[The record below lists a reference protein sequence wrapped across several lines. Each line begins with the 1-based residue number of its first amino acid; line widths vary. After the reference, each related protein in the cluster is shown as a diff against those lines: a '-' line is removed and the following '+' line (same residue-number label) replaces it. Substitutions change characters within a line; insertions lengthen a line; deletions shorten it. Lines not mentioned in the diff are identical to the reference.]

1 MTSLTFYGGVGEIGG
16 TKILFEHKNTR
27 IFLDFGM
34 SFNQA
39 GEYFSEFL
47 QPRKCSALADFFE
60 FGLLP
65 DVKGIYREDYLSHMG
80 RNQEERRI
88 DGVFLSHAHAD
99 HSQYI
104 HFLRTDIPI
113 YCTKETKII
122 LQALEDTGSSP
133 LSDFITSCEAFCFYT
148 NKNGGLSRVDR
159 RRSEYVAERPFKIMA
174 PGNRVKIGS
183 IEIEMLPVDHSM
195 PGACGFIVYTDIGN
209 LVYTGDIR
217 FHGYRQGLS
226 KKFIEESRVSTPRWL
241 LCEGTRI
248 EKEEIDSEEEVKEEL
263 TNHISRAKSFVF
275 IEHPIRDLFRVKS
288 IFDAAK
294 ANKREF
300 VVNLKLAYLI
310 REMGDLSPLKLND
323 VKILVPKKRW
333 GLISKEGFERS
344 QVEKDYEKWERDF
357 LGKVNSITYKELQN
371 NPRKYVVSM
380 SFWEIN
386 QLTDIRPSDAIW
398 IKSTCEPFDPEM
410 EMDEE
415 RKQHWLDHFNIRKIS
430 AHASGHASGGEIINL
445 IKTIS
450 PEKVYPIHTEKPGLY
465 KKLLKGTG
473 IEVVEP
479 KLGVTYQL

>member
-16 TKILFEHKNTR
+16 TKILFEHKGTR

-47 QPRKCSALADFFE
+47 QPRKCSALEDFFE

-65 DVKGIYREDYLSHMG
+65 DIKGIYREDYLRHMG
-80 RNQEERRI
+80 RSPEERRI
-88 DGVFLSHAHAD
+88 DGIFLSHAHAD

-104 HFLRTDIPI
+104 HFLRNDIPI
-113 YCTKETKII
+113 YCAKETKII
-122 LQALEDTGSSP
+122 LHALEETGSSP
-133 LSDFITSCEAFCFYT
+133 LSDFITSCEAFCFYN
-148 NKNGGLSRVDR
+148 NKKGDLSRVDR
-159 RRSEYVAERPFKIMA
+159 RRSEFIAERPFKIMTSE
-174 PGNRVKIGS
+174 NRVKLGS
-183 IEIEMLPVDHSM
+183 LEIEMLSVDHSM
-195 PGACGFIVYTDIGN
+195 PGACGFIVYTDTGS

-217 FHGYRQGLS
+217 FHGYRQELS
-226 KKFIEESRVSTPRWL
+226 KKFIEQSKAANPRWL

-248 EKEEIDSEEEVKEEL
+248 EKEEIDSEEGVKEEL
-263 TNHISRAKSFVF
+263 TNHISDAEGLVF

-294 ANKREF
+294 TNKREF

-310 REMGDLSPLKLND
+310 REMGDLSPLKLSD

-333 GLISKEGFERS
+333 GLISKEGIARY

-357 LGKVNSITYKELQN
+357 LGKANSITYKELQK
-371 NPRKYVVSM
+371 NPKKYVVSM

-386 QLTDIRPSDAIW
+386 QLTDIKPRDAVW

-415 RKQHWLDHFNIRKIS
+415 RKQHWLDHFKIKKLS
-430 AHASGHASGGEIINL
+430 AHASGHASGGEIIEL

-450 PEKVYPIHTEKPGLY
+450 PEMVFPIHTEKPGLF

-473 IEVVEP
+473 IKIKEPVVGE
-479 KLGVTYQL
+479 TYRL

>member
-1 MTSLTFYGGVGEIGG
+1 
-16 TKILFEHKNTR
+16 
-27 IFLDFGM
+27 
-34 SFNQA
+34 
-39 GEYFSEFL
+39 
-47 QPRKCSALADFFE
+47 
-60 FGLLP
+60 
-65 DVKGIYREDYLSHMG
+65 MG
-80 RNQEERRI
+80 RDPEERRV
-88 DGVFLSHAHAD
+88 DGIFLSHAHAD

-113 YCTKETKII
+113 YCANETKII
-122 LQALEDTGSSP
+122 LQVLEETGSNP
-133 LSDFITSCEAFCFYT
+133 LSDFITSCEAFCLYT
-148 NKNGGLSRVDR
+148 NKSGSLSRVDR
-159 RRSEYVAERPFKIMA
+159 RRSEYVAERPFKIMN
-174 PGNRVKIGS
+174 PGNLVKIGPL
-183 IEIEMLPVDHSM
+183 EIEMLPVDHSM

-217 FHGYRQGLS
+217 FHGYQQGLS
-226 KKFIEESRVSTPRWL
+226 KKFIKRSKAAKPRWL

-248 EKEEIDSEEEVKEEL
+248 EKEEIDSEEGVKKEL
-263 TNHISRAKSFVF
+263 SNQISNAEGLVF

-310 REMGDLSPLKLND
+310 REMGDLSPLKLSD

-344 QVEKDYEKWERDF
+344 QVEKDYEKWERNF
-357 LGKVNSITYKELQN
+357 IGKVNSITYKELQT
-371 NPRKYVVSM
+371 NPKKYVVSM

-386 QLTDIRPSDAIW
+386 QLTDIKPKNAVW

-415 RKQHWLDHFNIRKIS
+415 RKQHWLDHFKIKKLS
-430 AHASGHASGGEIINL
+430 AHASGHASGGEIIDL

-450 PEKVYPIHTEKPGLY
+450 PENVYPIHTEKPNLF

-473 IEVVEP
+473 IKVLEPVV
-479 KLGVTYQL
+479 GVHYQL